1 MAADARSVSAASTL
15 SPVPSAFSVSSTS
28 SNSNTD
34 SPNSQASPA
43 LPTSPTSRTSPTSPI
58 SAPSPLVE
66 STPAELLEPR
76 RQLSRSRTA
85 SVASNAAGRLRS
97 VSLRVLEADFPPGFM
112 AATGSAAARVH
123 TPAEIRRGSLAHLTA
138 NNEDAE
144 EEEGSPESGRRRLS
158 RSVTGL
164 SIWSMGRGNKGNDAL
179 PADSTPRLA
188 QLPPEVDGTGTL
200 EPMASRGPS
209 HQDRL
214 SADDGV
220 RPIRTNQESMTASI
234 KTGYANTT
242 RTGNSQTSCDNS
254 YISPPELPWTISTV
268 LALKAFWRWFCT
280 PLGFAI
286 TIYGLN
292 IVAWGGMLFLL
303 LCNAAPAM
311 CHPSCNDLQS
321 PRRIWIEITSQILNG
336 LFCVTGFGLAP
347 WRFRDLFWWCVWR
360 FGWGQKRGQSKA
372 ERKNYGLRRLAGIHR
387 NWFRLPGSNSL
398 PPTTGPKDLAAQAD
412 NEAVIPFPAVK
423 VPDPPP
429 TSIRAQPTKL
439 WKMDF
444 VIWCNVW
451 NTFFQCCLAGFMW
464 AMNRYDRPPWS
475 TGLFVALACGV
486 AGMGGISMFNEGKRI
501 KKVEGIPME
510 SWQGKKEYRDLE
522 TGQKGNQ
529 GKEKDEAEEGKE
541 KAKDAAEKIVTVEQ

>member
-1 MAADARSVSAASTL
+1 MAADARSVSAASGL
-15 SPVPSAFSVSSTS
+15 PPVPSAFSVSSAL
-28 SNSNTD
+28 SNPTTN
-34 SPNSQASPA
+34 SPNSQPSPVS
-43 LPTSPTSRTSPTSPI
+43 PTSPTS
-58 SAPSPLVE
+58 APSP
-66 STPAELLEPR
+66 PASNPPEKRPEPR
-76 RQLSRSRTA
+76 RQLSRARTA
-85 SVASNAAGRLRS
+85 SVATNAAERLRS
-97 VSLRVLEADFPPGFM
+97 ASLRVLEADLPTGFM
-112 AATGSAAARVH
+112 AATGNAAARVH

-138 NNEDAE
+138 NNEEPE
-144 EEEGSPESGRRRLS
+144 EEEGSPASGRRRLS

-164 SIWSMGRGNKGNDAL
+164 SVWSMGKGNWGADDL

-200 EPMASRGPS
+200 EPIVSRGPS
-209 HQDRL
+209 YQDRL

-220 RPIRTNQESMTASI
+220 RPVRTNPESAMTGSTRI
-234 KTGYANTT
+234 GEVKTT
-242 RTGNSQTSCDNS
+242 RTGNTQASGDNG
-254 YISPPELPWTISTV
+254 YVPPPELPWSTSTV

-311 CHPSCNDLQS
+311 CHPTCNDLQS
-321 PRRIWIEITSQILNG
+321 PRRIWIEVTSQILNG

-347 WRFRDLFWWCVWR
+347 WRFRDLAWWCVWR
-360 FGWGQKRGQSKA
+360 LGWGKKRGQSKA

-412 NEAVIPFPAVK
+412 NEAVIPFPASK

-429 TSIRAQPTKL
+429 TGVRAPPTKL
-439 WKMDF
+439 WVMDF

-486 AGMGGISMFNEGKRI
+486 AGIGGYAMFQEGKRI
-501 KKVEGIPME
+501 KNVEGIPME
-510 SWQGKKEYRDLE
+510 SWQGKKEYIDLE
-522 TGQKGNQ
+522 KGAKMCQ
-529 GKEKDEAEEGKE
+529 GRDRVEDEKEKDP
-541 KAKDAAEKIVTVEQ
+541 AEKFVTVEQ